1 MRINLVIIVK
11 LVIMYYIKLIMK
23 NTILKLLEYVYYFSL
38 IILLILYL
46 YPGSLVGYFLY
57 GNLEQ
62 QPNLIPNP
70 IGTSINHFIFFS
82 YITILA
88 LIVRSKAINI
98 FTDYKF
104 ILLISFILEI
114 FHFIIPNRAFEFY
127 DLTANVLGVLI
138 IIFLERLRK
147 WLNY

>member
-1 MRINLVIIVK
+1 
-11 LVIMYYIKLIMK
+11 MK

-38 IILLILYL
+38 VILLILYL

-98 FTDYKF
+98 FTDYKI

-114 FHFIIPNRAFEFY
+114 LHFIIPNRAFEFY
-127 DLTANVLGVLI
+127 DLIANMLGVLI
-138 IIFLERLRK
+138 IIFIKKFLK
-147 WLNY
+147 

>member
-1 MRINLVIIVK
+1 
-11 LVIMYYIKLIMK
+11 MK

-70 IGTSINHFIFFS
+70 MGTSINHLIFFS
-82 YITILA
+82 YITTLA

-98 FTDYKF
+98 FTDYKI

-114 FHFIIPNRAFEFY
+114 LHFIIPNRAFEFY
-127 DLTANVLGVLI
+127 DLIANMLGVLI
-138 IIFLERLRK
+138 IIFIKRFVK
-147 WLNY
+147 

>member
-1 MRINLVIIVK
+1 
-11 LVIMYYIKLIMK
+11 MYYIKLIMK
-23 NTILKLLEYVYYFSL
+23 NTILKLLKYLYYFSL

-98 FTDYKF
+98 FTDYKI

-138 IIFLERLRK
+138 IILLERLRK